1 MQGNVEFMKQSAYF
15 FLVCIFL
22 WSCGQANDSRMD
34 SIENSASG
42 LGNQVTELA
51 RDHEMSGVI
60 LVAID
65 GESIYEKAFNV
76 EPLRTSFEITV
87 DSTFA
92 IASITK
98 SFTATTVLS
107 EVEAGRI
114 DLDATIRDYLPSF
127 SAVYADDV
135 KVRQLLESRSGIP
148 HYVDIPGWFE
158 ADVVSRFTPE
168 TFLEE
173 IAALELR
180 FEPGED
186 YYYSNANYYLL
197 GLILDAAAG
206 KTYEAVLEEA
216 ILEPLGLEDIGQIY
230 APGPQVIAPT
240 YIRDGES
247 YELMKL
253 GNPALFRATG
263 SQFSTAR
270 DLVAFGHGLL
280 RGTILGEEMLTVL
293 LDEDRPM
300 GFTVTSVP
308 IAEQEVPV
316 VTYNGELAGTTTILT
331 MFPEQNSSIVI
342 LSNNNLP
349 YTALVDMTLSIAQI
363 AFGEH

>member
-1 MQGNVEFMKQSAYF
+1 MKQSVCFLLICF
-15 FLVCIFL
+15 FL
-22 WSCGQANDSRMD
+22 WGCGQSDDSRRAPIA
-34 SIENSASG
+34 SSAAD
-42 LGNQVTELA
+42 LGSQVSELA

-60 LVAID
+60 LVAVD
-65 GESIYEKAFNV
+65 GESVHEEAFNV

-98 SFTATTVLS
+98 SFTATLVLS
-107 EVEAGRI
+107 QVEMGRI
-114 DLDATIRDYLPSF
+114 NLDATIRNYLPAF
-127 SAVYADDV
+127 NTAYADV
-135 KVRQLLESRSGIP
+135 VTVRQLLENRSGIP

-158 ADVVSRFTPE
+158 PDVVSGFTSE
-168 TFLEE
+168 TFLAE
-173 IAALELR
+173 IAELELR

-197 GLILDAAAG
+197 GLILDAATG
-206 KTYEAVLEEA
+206 KTYEAVLQDT
-216 ILEPLGLEDIGQIY
+216 ILEPLGLEDVGQIY
-230 APGPQVIAPT
+230 APGSQVVAPT

-247 YELMKL
+247 YELIKL
-253 GNPALFRATG
+253 GNPALFRAAG

-270 DLVAFGHGLL
+270 DLVAFGQGLM
-280 RGTILGEEMLTVL
+280 RGAILGEEMRTVL

-300 GFTVTSVP
+300 GFTVTSVS
-308 IAEQEVPV
+308 IADQEVPV
-316 VTYNGELAGTTTILT
+316 ITYNGELAGTTTMLT
-331 MFPEQNSSIVI
+331 IFPEQDGSIVI

-349 YTALVDMTLSIAQI
+349 YAALVDMTLSIAQT